1 MKEKVRRIYL
11 EMMAEITNTATLS
24 LPEITGIE
32 MNFLVCFRA
41 WENVKI
47 LGRKFDNEQEEI
59 DFFRNTKP
67 SFTSLIEYYN
77 LLNEALLYSPTD
89 PSLKWAYWNNE
100 LGRYGRFS
108 NRHKTFIDYYE
119 SGSWKNDP
127 EYFLTRYFVPKKE
140 EPVRVYDTDN
150 AWCTNGDS
158 LVASLHALSL
168 YNGYVSGMLRKL
180 LQDITSGTDPD
191 TNS

>member
-1 MKEKVRRIYL
+1 
-11 EMMAEITNTATLS
+11 MMAEITGTAKLS
-24 LPEITGIE
+24 LPENTGVE
-32 MNFLVCFRA
+32 RNFLVCLLA
-41 WENVKI
+41 WEHVKM
-47 LGRKFDNEQEEI
+47 LGRNFDRDQEEI

-67 SFTSLIEYYN
+67 SFTSRIEYYN
-77 LLNEALLYSPTD
+77 LLNEAILYSPAN

-108 NRHKTFIDYYE
+108 NRYKTFIDYYE

-127 EYFLTRYFVPKKE
+127 EYFLTRCFVPEKE
-140 EPVRVYDTDN
+140 GPVRIYDTDN

-168 YNGYVSGMLRKL
+168 YKEYVTGMIRKL
-180 LQDITSGTDPD
+180 SQHITSGTDQE